1 MQRRPCHREAGV
13 MMALLRTF
21 LDTSSGH
28 LSPATWAW
36 LNEQLSDGALR
47 DPLNDAAAQVAGGKT
62 RYGWLVYAPEGV
74 AEGLP
79 DDLTAILSKARAQ
92 GAEYVLFDCDAP
104 PASDLPIR
112 HPDFLDG
119 STLA

>member
-1 MQRRPCHREAGV
+1 
-13 MMALLRTF
+13 MALRTF

-28 LSPATWAW
+28 LSPSTWAW
-36 LNEQLSDGALR
+36 LDEQLSDAALR

-79 DDLTAILSKARAQ
+79 HDLTAILLRAREQ

-104 PASDLPIR
+104 PASDLPI
-112 HPDFLDG
+112 HNPDFLDG
-119 STLA
+119 SDQA

>member
-1 MQRRPCHREAGV
+1 MG
-13 MMALLRTF
+13 LRTV

-36 LNEQLSDGALR
+36 LDEQLSDAVLR
-47 DPLNDAAAQVAGGKT
+47 DPLNAAAAQVAGGKT

-74 AEGLP
+74 AAGLP
-79 DDLTAILSKARAQ
+79 DDLTTILLRAREQ

-104 PASDLPIR
+104 PASGLPMR

-119 STLA
+119 SDPA

>member
-1 MQRRPCHREAGV
+1 MN
-13 MMALLRTF
+13 LRKF

-36 LNEQLSDGALR
+36 LDEQLSDVALR
-47 DPLNDAAAQVAGGKT
+47 DPLSDAAARVAGGKT

-79 DDLTAILSKARAQ
+79 DDLSAILLRAREQ

-112 HPDFLDG
+112 RPDFVDG
-119 STLA
+119 SSPA

>member
-1 MQRRPCHREAGV
+1 
-13 MMALLRTF
+13 MALRTF
-21 LDTSSGH
+21 LDTSSSH
-28 LSPATWAW
+28 LSPGTWAW
-36 LNEQLSDGALR
+36 LDEQLSDAALR

-79 DDLTAILSKARAQ
+79 GDLTAILLRAREQ
-92 GAEYVLFDCDAP
+92 GAEYILFDCDAP

-119 STLA
+119 QDPA